1 MARRPRAS
9 RLPETMVAG
18 MDLPTPFE
26 LALFLQQLGERRG
39 RPIIVVDEPTLAE
52 MPEDNICGLWV
63 EFTDV
68 DQLYV
73 RAGLAPLHR
82 EAAVLHEVGHMMLDH
97 VTGDDAE
104 GYSGLVPALAASG
117 ALNVH
122 RTRARSQYE
131 DPLERD
137 AERFARA
144 VLARAGRYIPPAQ
157 IAQPTA
163 PRDVVNMLNRMAKM
177 YTPQGGQ

>member
-1 MARRPRAS
+1 MTRRPRPS
-9 RLPETMVAG
+9 RLPETLVAG
-18 MDLPTPFE
+18 MDLPTPFD
-26 LALFLQQLGERRG
+26 LTGFLEQLGERRG
-39 RPIIVVDEPTLAE
+39 RPIVVVDEPTLAAV
-52 MPEDNICGLWV
+52 PEDNICGLWV

-97 VTGDDAE
+97 ATGDDTE
-104 GYSGLVPALAASG
+104 LYSGLVPTLNASG

-144 VLARAGRYIPPAQ
+144 VLARAGRYIPPAR
-157 IAQPTA
+157 IARPTA
-163 PRDVVNMLNRMAKM
+163 PRDVVKMLDRMARM